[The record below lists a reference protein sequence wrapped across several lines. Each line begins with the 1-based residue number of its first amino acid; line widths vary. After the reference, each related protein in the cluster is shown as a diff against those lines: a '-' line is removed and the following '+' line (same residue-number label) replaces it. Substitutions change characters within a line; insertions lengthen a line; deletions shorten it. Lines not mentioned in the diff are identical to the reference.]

1 MMRALIKRLAYY
13 SPIDNSTIVSFVY
26 FRVDPEPRTTLH
38 VKICELRQR
47 EVRRFS
53 LPRIPVHKAY
63 GEKGSALLEAPPLPA
78 RSPLWAFKSQ
88 PLPSRVRGQTFEY
101 PVVEPRL
108 FDPLVWFPCG
118 GQPYGYLLALGRDH
132 ICSVGE

>member
-1 MMRALIKRLAYY
+1 MRALIKRLAYY

-63 GEKGSALLEAPPLPA
+63 GEKGRALLEAPPLPA
-78 RSPLWAFKSQ
+78 RPPHLSSF
-88 PLPSRVRGQTFEY
+88 
-101 PVVEPRL
+101 
-108 FDPLVWFPCG
+108 PLVRIPNVG
-118 GQPYGYLLALGRDH
+118 KEADASDRIRKAHTDH
-132 ICSVGE
+132 TTPSSPKA